1 MIRVPARVRT
11 GATASAVVL
20 LLLTACG
27 EDPKAAPP
35 PAAVGYVTLQ
45 TEPVTLTAELAGRTA
60 AVSVSEVRPQV
71 NGLVRRRL
79 FEEGAWVRAG
89 QPLYEIDAS
98 LYRASRNEAEARLAS
113 ARAQL
118 ATAEA
123 EAARYEGLTEI
134 DAVSQQAADN
144 VIAAA
149 RQARAAVAQQEAA
162 LRTADITLGFTRI
175 TAPISGRIGRSLVTQ
190 GALVTASQAEPLA
203 VIQALDPMYVD
214 ITESSARILELRRLL
229 AGGGLS
235 AASASVVL
243 ILEDGS
249 EYPQAGIEDLGDAD
263 RAAAD
268 GRTIADALGVLADCG
283 IDLTRV
289 ETTVGDQALFEQFLS
304 SLGLPSGWQRRLIRT
319 FGHDTLLRQALE
331 SLATG
336 GSRASIETLSPDL
349 YELALARDVARLS
362 DNIRDRMEEGGLPLH
377 RGRTPAEIAGR
388 LIEKVAVAETRLDR
402 TVLERLRA
410 FLSIDCPLDRSVDA
424 LEMLCRES
432 GTDLGHSLDA
442 FKARGEALA
451 QAGVD
456 LARPRYRAAFGRAL
470 DYYTGMVFEI
480 SAEGQD
486 GPLVGGGRYDK
497 LVSYLGAPETIP
509 AVGFALWPGRMAS
522 VGSRVPA

>member
-249 EYPQAGIEDLGDAD
+249 EYPQAGIIAFTDSVVDAATGSVTIRARVPNREGLLLPGMFVRVRLGEAVVQNGILAPQQGITRAAGGQATALVLTADNKVEQREVVAD
-263 RAAAD
+263 RAIGD
-268 GRTIADALGVLADCG
+268 RWLI
-283 IDLTRV
+283 TRGLRA
-289 ETTVGDQALFEQFLS
+289 GD
-304 SLGLPSGWQRRLIRT
+304 RLI
-319 FGHDTLLRQALE
+319 
-331 SLATG
+331 
-336 GSRASIETLSPDL
+336 
-349 YELALARDVARLS
+349 V
-362 DNIRDRMEEGGLPLH
+362 EG
-377 RGRTPAEIAGR
+377 TA
-388 LIEKVAVAETRLDR
+388 
-402 TVLERLRA
+402 
-410 FLSIDCPLDRSVDA
+410 
-424 LEMLCRES
+424 
-432 GTDLGHSLDA
+432 
-442 FKARGEALA
+442 KARPGAT
-451 QAGVD
+451 V
-456 LARPRYRAAFGRAL
+456 RP
-470 DYYTGMVFEI
+470 T
-480 SAEGQD
+480 
-486 GPLVGGGRYDK
+486 
-497 LVSYLGAPETIP
+497 
-509 AVGFALWPGRMAS
+509 AVTPGR
-522 VGSRVPA
+522 PAAPAAPAKG